1 LNEYSIAQEELSLA
15 KQNTAPQTL
24 EQLRAAIV
32 ANHTTLSKRLQQI
45 ARYVLDQPNDIA
57 LETLAVIAS
66 RCGVQPSAI
75 VRFAKGFGFEGA
87 SQMQRLFR
95 DELLS
100 SNASIGYSERVRQLD
115 QAMNASGAQ
124 PGELLGEFV
133 EGNQLAL
140 QGLLGSVSA
149 ADMQMA
155 VQMILEAR
163 SVHVAGYRRSFPVAS
178 YLAYSL
184 LQAGKRTIFI
194 DGVGG
199 LEQQQIQLMDA
210 DDLLIAISFQ
220 PYAAEAVSAVEAA
233 ASRKAKILAISDSP
247 VSPIAKRA
255 DLVLQVRESDIRG
268 FRSLSASICLAQ
280 AMIINYA
287 FEANR
292 SAQGGATKKARS
304 KSAKA

>member
-1 LNEYSIAQEELSLA
+1 MPEP
-15 KQNTAPQTL
+15 TDVPQTL
-24 EQLRAAIV
+24 DQLRAAIV
-32 ANHTTLSKRLQQI
+32 AQHGNLSKRLQQI
-45 ARYVLDQPNDIA
+45 GRYVLDQPNDIA

-100 SNASIGYSERVRQLD
+100 SNVALGYSERVRKLD
-115 QAMNASGAQ
+115 QAMNATGAQ
-124 PGELLGEFV
+124 PGQLLGEFV

-140 QGLLGSVSA
+140 QGLLQSISA
-149 ADMQMA
+149 DDMQAA
-155 VQMILEAR
+155 VQAILSAR
-163 SVHVAGYRRSFPVAS
+163 SVHVVGYRRSFPVAS

-184 LQAGKRTIFI
+184 LQAGKRTVFV

-199 LEQQQIQLMDA
+199 LEQQQLQLMDS

-233 ASRKAKILAISDSP
+233 SARGAAILTISDSP
-247 VSPIAKRA
+247 VSPIAKKA
-255 DLVLQVRESDIRG
+255 DIVLQVRESDVRG
-268 FRSLSASICLAQ
+268 FRSLSASMCLAQ

-292 SAQGGATKKARS
+292 SQPKPAGKKRRS
-304 KSAKA
+304 K